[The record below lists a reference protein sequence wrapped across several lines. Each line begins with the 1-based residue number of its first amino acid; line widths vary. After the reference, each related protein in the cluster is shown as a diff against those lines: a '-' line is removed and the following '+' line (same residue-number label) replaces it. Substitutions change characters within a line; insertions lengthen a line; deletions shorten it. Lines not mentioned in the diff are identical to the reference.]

1 MAADGKPSHSQS
13 LTNSG
18 GETWTWEPYDEAQG
32 AGLAIGPQN
41 SMGFAM
47 VPHLRADKCDFWDDH
62 FLDD

>member
-1 MAADGKPSHSQS
+1 SD
-13 LTNSG
+13 